1 MGDAYGTFSRLLEDM
16 EFPAFAGAFVP
27 QDADRL
33 SWIRE
38 HWTSDRDTIL
48 RRSAVLEAL
57 HPDAEAAADLDT
69 CAEASAMMLDA
80 GHYLGDHKK
89 ERIRA
94 AFAGR
99 VIAREYIRA
108 CDAMGKLLAR
118 HPEAA
123 LDELRSLLD
132 AQTET
137 LTRVR
142 GIAQELDGAGCELP
156 HVDFGVNITQAGEAL
171 VILPL
176 LDGEQAAQAD
186 ADAEGTQIMQ
196 EIRFARDNN
205 AQFFEVFI
213 RRILQLELAGQWKK
227 LEKILVSLPV
237 ENILSWARELSSL
250 ELIRGGL
257 RLAKTFAD
265 RGCPVCR
272 PEIGEDVFAA
282 EELYYPHLAI
292 AAMKP
297 VSPYTFWFDSRE
309 PVLITGANHAGK
321 TSFLKTFAQ
330 SCVLA
335 QLGFLV
341 PAKSF
346 TFVPAS
352 AAFSLF
358 SGGEDAAADGERSSR
373 FRMDARF
380 LRELLA
386 ETDRAAAVGQYVT
399 TFFNEPFTGTNPVEG
414 VELLRDLMHRL
425 YRTGTF
431 AMVVTHLYDVYEML
445 EIPVVSY
452 VARYDE
458 ENDRRY
464 LEKRAPDG
472 AGMTQKIAEEF
483 GVTVPQLLGG
493 HEASAQVLA
502 FLEGRKA

>member
-1 MGDAYGTFSRLLEDM
+1 MHTNENPLQLLQDL

-27 QDADRL
+27 ADTDKL
-33 SWIRE
+33 SWITAHR
-38 HWTSDRDTIL
+38 TSDADTI
-48 RRSAVLEAL
+48 RQRSAVLEAL
-57 HPDAEAAADLDT
+57 HPDAQALTDLETCAGAAAMIL
-69 CAEASAMMLDA
+69 EA
-80 GHYLGDHKK
+80 GNYLSDNKK
-89 ERIRA
+89 ERMRA

-108 CDAMGKLLAR
+108 CETMGTLLRR
-118 HPEAA
+118 HPESA
-123 LDELRSLLD
+123 LDALRVQFDAQAATIESVRKIAGELD
-132 AQTET
+132 A
-137 LTRVR
+137 V
-142 GIAQELDGAGCELP
+142 GCELP
-156 HVDFGVNITQAGEAL
+156 HVDFGVNITEAGEAL
-171 VILPL
+171 VIQPL
-176 LDGEQAAQAD
+176 LDGEQAAQAA
-186 ADAEGTQIMQ
+186 ADAESTQIMQ
-196 EIRFARDNN
+196 ELRFARDNN

-213 RRILQLELAGQWKK
+213 RRILQLEMAGQWKK

-237 ENILSWARELSSL
+237 EKILSWAQELSSL

-257 RLAKTFAD
+257 RLARTFAE

-272 PEIGEDVFAA
+272 PEIGEDTFAA
-282 EELYYPHLAI
+282 EALYYPHLSITAVR
-292 AAMKP
+292 P
-297 VSPYTFWFDSRE
+297 VSPYTFRFSSRE

-346 TFVPAS
+346 TFVPAAS
-352 AAFSLF
+352 AFSLF

-373 FRMDARF
+373 FQMDARF

-386 ETDRAAAVGQYVT
+386 ETDRAAAEGRFVT

-414 VELLRDLMHRL
+414 VELLRDLMQRL

-431 AMVVTHLYDVYEML
+431 VMVVTHLYDVYELL
-445 EIPVVSY
+445 EIPVVSF
-452 VARYDE
+452 VAWYDE

-464 LEKRAPDG
+464 LDERAPDG

-483 GVTVPQLLGG
+483 GVTLPQLLGG

-502 FLEGRKA
+502 FLEGRNA